1 MYITQILLIITNGL
15 LQAAAQTSTTSE
27 RPSGPISPYQTP
39 CQRVLSS
46 VTAKMTG
53 APAPDVAISEIAVSF
68 AIGEYHNTQDPCQL
82 PVVTGST
89 AELFSEWASS
99 WTSWQSENIPGFRE
113 IWTACSKENLV
124 GDIVPVGTNV
134 CSKLAA
140 AITEDDDKDKDKT
153 ETTSKSTQG
162 GRSATESEETST
174 PTEETSTGTGAQSEA
189 TTTEEDSPGSR
200 QTGSLGMVGMM
211 AGVVVAGLY

>member
-1 MYITQILLIITNGL
+1 MCITQILLIIANGL
-15 LQAAAQTSTTSE
+15 PLVVAQTPATPM

-46 VTAKMTG
+46 VVAKMTG
-53 APAPDVAISEIAVSF
+53 APAPDVAISELAVSF

-82 PVVTGST
+82 PVVTGSA
-89 AELFSEWASS
+89 AEVFSEWASS
-99 WTSWQSENIPGFRE
+99 WTSWQSKNIPGYRE

-140 AITEDDDKDKDKT
+140 AITQDDDKDKDKDKT
-153 ETTSKSTQG
+153 ETTSKTAG
-162 GRSATESEETST
+162 GSEETST
-174 PTEETSTGTGAQSEA
+174 QAEETSKRTGAQSVA
-189 TTTEEDSPGSR
+189 TTTEGDSPGSR
-200 QTGSLGMVGMM
+200 QTGSLGMVGVV
-211 AGVVVAGLY
+211 AGMVVAGLY

>member
-1 MYITQILLIITNGL
+1 MYITQILLIIANGL

-27 RPSGPISPYQTP
+27 RPTGPISPYQTP

-46 VTAKMTG
+46 VIATMTG

-99 WTSWQSENIPGFRE
+99 WMNWQSENIPGFRE
-113 IWTACSKENLV
+113 IWTACSKESLV

-140 AITEDDDKDKDKT
+140 AITEDDGKDKDKT
-153 ETTSKSTQG
+153 ETTKSTPG
-162 GRSATESEETST
+162 GRSATESEGTNT
-174 PTEETSTGTGAQSEA
+174 QTEETSTGTGAQSEA
-189 TTTEEDSPGSR
+189 TTTEGGSPGSR
-200 QTGSLGMVGMM
+200 QTGSLGMVGVV

>member
-1 MYITQILLIITNGL
+1 MYITQILLIIANSL
-15 LQAAAQTSTTSE
+15 LQAAAQTPTATG

-82 PVVTGST
+82 PVVTGSE

-99 WTSWQSENIPGFRE
+99 WTSWQSDNIPGFRE
-113 IWTACSKENLV
+113 IWTACSKESLV
-124 GDIVPVGTNV
+124 EDIVPVGTNV

-140 AITEDDDKDKDKT
+140 AITEDDDKGKDNT
-153 ETTSKSTQG
+153 ETTNKSTQG
-162 GRSATESEETST
+162 GESATESEGTST
-174 PTEETSTGTGAQSEA
+174 RTVGTSTGTGAQSEA
-189 TTTEEDSPGSR
+189 TTTEEGSPGSR
-200 QTGSLGMVGMM
+200 QTGSLGMVGIV
-211 AGVVVAGLY
+211 AGVVAAGLY

>member
-1 MYITQILLIITNGL
+1 MYITQILLIIANGL
-15 LQAAAQTSTTSE
+15 LQAAAQTPTTSE

-53 APAPDVAISEIAVSF
+53 APAPDVVISEIAVSF

-89 AELFSEWASS
+89 AEVFSEWASS

-140 AITEDDDKDKDKT
+140 AITEDDDKDKT

-174 PTEETSTGTGAQSEA
+174 PTEETSTGTGTQSEA
-189 TTTEEDSPGSR
+189 TTAEEDSPGSR
-200 QTGSLGMVGMM
+200 QTGSLGMVGVV